1 MGLMTALAI
10 GLHNFPEGLA
20 AFVGTLDDPSVGI
33 PLAVAIGIHNIPEGY
48 VEERYRVCL
57 RVL

>member
-48 VEERYRVCL
+48 VLNTVA
-57 RVL
+57 